1 MTAPYNVLEISMRD
15 VKITEGDLNLNL
27 NELVHETLREL
38 FLASKKVSIYSSEH
52 PLSQK
57 AIGRAFL
64 MVEKIFRYKRYLNLH
79 IMDGHLHA
87 LNIRIRPSIFT
98 ETFLNYMQVLDLND
112 ILFQEGISARELS
125 VFLDRLVKRLPSSD
139 FSNLMVTYLKNN
151 KIDTIMVNS
160 ETGHDIFENCPI
172 MRGDLIGD
180 FSVRAVVGQI
190 IGDDFER
197 LATLMADEELPF
209 EEYFA
214 RYKHDYHPILISYL
228 IPEKLAAMPATIIGE
243 KLISAINGEGNY
255 DTDGDVLDE
264 MGGQSRVKELVA
276 ALNYHPERE
285 KILDSIGEELLDK
298 GTDKTVYKKI
308 LPEASAIKVESSE
321 RIDQFL
327 NTTFNEAL
335 PGYDLNDFR
344 DLFSRLL
351 RTGQQGKVRAVIN
364 ILLNYLAG
372 PNLDL
377 REKALMLFKYSLEV
391 YPKNT
396 AGYMIEYMIEKIGE
410 YFRTGMET
418 FEYSDLVWELAKIT
432 LAENRYDYMSR
443 ICDVLTDRRSRQKG
457 VWSYESVAVK
467 KAVEELNRREII
479 EQLVK
484 DLVEGPHEYIPHI
497 RNIIITIGSEEAAL
511 ALSNIISHESR
522 QVRQNVLKIM
532 AEMGKASLTVFSQ
545 ILNNNEYFERVE
557 SRRELPDEKWY
568 VVRNSIFVLGLLNDP
583 EACRALRVRI
593 NDSDT
598 RVRQAIV
605 QALEKIAGEEACDLL
620 LVLADDEDREIRES
634 AIIALGL
641 VGNPDMAPELIEL
654 ANNRRSDIVCLINA
668 LGKLGGSEAKNFL
681 GNLLIDQQ
689 LQSQFT
695 SGRSSREDLKIAT
708 IRALGRIGD
717 KESLKKIKKF
727 SESLSTS
734 QKILFGGS
742 KLSKTAEEILS
753 RYDN

>member
-1 MTAPYNVLEISMRD
+1 
-15 VKITEGDLNLNL
+15 
-27 NELVHETLREL
+27 
-38 FLASKKVSIYSSEH
+38 
-52 PLSQK
+52 
-57 AIGRAFL
+57 
-64 MVEKIFRYKRYLNLH
+64 
-79 IMDGHLHA
+79 
-87 LNIRIRPSIFT
+87 
-98 ETFLNYMQVLDLND
+98 
-112 ILFQEGISARELS
+112 
-125 VFLDRLVKRLPSSD
+125 
-139 FSNLMVTYLKNN
+139 
-151 KIDTIMVNS
+151 
-160 ETGHDIFENCPI
+160 
-172 MRGDLIGD
+172 
-180 FSVRAVVGQI
+180 
-190 IGDDFER
+190 
-197 LATLMADEELPF
+197 
-209 EEYFA
+209 
-214 RYKHDYHPILISYL
+214 
-228 IPEKLAAMPATIIGE
+228 
-243 KLISAINGEGNY
+243 
-255 DTDGDVLDE
+255 
-264 MGGQSRVKELVA
+264 
-276 ALNYHPERE
+276 
-285 KILDSIGEELLDK
+285 
-298 GTDKTVYKKI
+298 
-308 LPEASAIKVESSE
+308 
-321 RIDQFL
+321 
-327 NTTFNEAL
+327 
-335 PGYDLNDFR
+335 
-344 DLFSRLL
+344 
-351 RTGQQGKVRAVIN
+351 
-364 ILLNYLAG
+364 
-372 PNLDL
+372 
-377 REKALMLFKYSLEV
+377 
-391 YPKNT
+391 
-396 AGYMIEYMIEKIGE
+396 
-410 YFRTGMET
+410 
-418 FEYSDLVWELAKIT
+418 
-432 LAENRYDYMSR
+432 
-443 ICDVLTDRRSRQKG
+443 
-457 VWSYESVAVK
+457 
-467 KAVEELNRREII
+467 
-479 EQLVK
+479 
-484 DLVEGPHEYIPHI
+484 
-497 RNIIITIGSEEAAL
+497 L

-545 ILNNNEYFERVE
+545 ILNNNEYFERAE